1 MDKYKNDP
9 TEDYKTELSIEDNF
23 WNNQDYQT
31 DESKEYVKELENKIR
46 EAKNDLKFIY
56 DLAKQTNLTYIE
68 NKVNSIINK
77 LKK

>member
-1 MDKYKNDP
+1 MYNDP
-9 TEDYKTELSIEDNF
+9 TEDYETELSIEDTF

-68 NKVNSIINK
+68 NKVNLIINK
-77 LKK
+77 LKR